1 MNDIDT
7 EKDLRDYY
15 RSIEPVNSVH
25 ATSVVIELLAARRE
39 GTAKGGNSVRPF
51 AFAAVVVSLTIVAVG
66 SLGLVTM
73 QPGTAAS
80 SPSADASRLSGPQGS
95 PTMALWTAP
104 PVMMPGSTRP
114 PTAAPGYHATGVM
127 TEARSGAVAAL
138 LADGRVLLA
147 GGNRAGDYADL
158 ASAEL
163 FDPGTGTFT
172 PTGSMYR
179 AFNEGAT
186 ATLLLDGRVLVV
198 DGWVGASD
206 AELYD
211 PATGTFSQTGP
222 MLAPIGRPHT
232 ATRLAD
238 GRVLILGSNESVQP
252 YVPALAEIYD
262 PKMGKFTYAPSMPS
276 VCARYAV
283 LLEDGRVFVAGSDF
297 TSGSYAQIYDPAT
310 GNFGPEVAY
319 PLGGFQSGLGP
330 VLLRDGRVFL
340 ADQSEALIYDPA
352 TRSFASAGM
361 LNGQPG
367 VAPRSVTLLPDGRV
381 LIGMAN
387 QNMEG
392 VSPTTPVASLIYD
405 PATNTFI
412 PTGLMTTRPGQFT
425 ATLLKDGRVLFAG
438 GDQDNGPTSYPPGTC
453 ELYDPRTNVFTATGS

>member
-15 RSIEPVNSVH
+15 RSIEPVNSIRV
-25 ATSVVIELLAARRE
+25 TSTVIELLAARRE
-39 GTAKGGNSVRPF
+39 GSARSGGSVRPF

-73 QPGTAAS
+73 QSSTAAR

-104 PVMMPGSTRP
+104 PVIMPGSTPP

-138 LADGRVLLA
+138 LADGHVLLA
-147 GGNRAGDYADL
+147 GGNRAGNYADL

-163 FDPGTGTFT
+163 FDPSTGTFT

-179 AFNEGAT
+179 AFNGEAT
-186 ATLLLDGRVLVV
+186 ATVLLDGRVLVV
-198 DGWVGASD
+198 DGYVGASD

-222 MLAPIGRPHT
+222 MLAPIGSPHT

-252 YVPALAEIYD
+252 YVPAAEIFD
-262 PKMGKFTYAPSMPS
+262 PKTGKFTLAPSMPS
-276 VCARYAV
+276 ICARYAV
-283 LLEDGRVFVAGSDF
+283 LLEDGRVFVAGTDF
-297 TSGSYAQIYDPAT
+297 TSGSYVQIYDPTT

-319 PLGGFQSGLGP
+319 PLAGWNSSLDP
-330 VLLRDGRVFL
+330 VLLHDGRVFL
-340 ADQSEALIYDPA
+340 ADQIEALIYDPA

-367 VAPRSVTLLPDGRV
+367 VAPQSVALLPDGRV

-392 VSPTTPVASLIYD
+392 VSPTTPVASLLYD
-405 PATNTFI
+405 PQTNTFSR
-412 PTGLMTTRPGQFT
+412 TGLMTTRPGQFT

-438 GDQDNGPTSYPPGTC
+438 GDQDNGPSSYPPGTC
-453 ELYDPRTNVFTATGS
+453 ELYDPRTNAFTATGS